1 MTELLVIGG
10 GLLGHE
16 VALAS
21 RDRFETTLTYNT
33 NPMETEGCKTYQM
46 DITGNVDLILS

>member
-1 MTELLVIGG
+1 MTGLLVIGG

-21 RDRFETTLTYNT
+21 RDRFEIKDEQGIYLF
-33 NPMETEGCKTYQM
+33 
-46 DITGNVDLILS
+46 